1 MRGAALLGLMLLSG
15 GCQTVE
21 GSLRGPHNR
30 PLPGVG
36 VLVQGMAG
44 RCAPVVVG
52 NTVRRVCL
60 PPPDTGKAAPD
71 TAKADSLAVTR

>member
-15 GCQTVE
+15 GCQTLE
-21 GSLRGPHNR
+21 GGLRGPHNQ

-36 VLVQGMAG
+36 VLVQGVAG

-60 PPPDTGKAAPD
+60 PPPDAADPD
-71 TAKADSLAVTR
+71 TATADSLAVTR